1 MQRRLLLLTVFACA
15 VGAAQAPAR
24 RQVSLVVANGIVVT
38 ENAARRVIDRGSVAI
53 DGRDIVDVD
62 TAANIAAR
70 FTARET
76 IDASG
81 AVVMPGLINT
91 HTHAPMVLFR

>member
-1 MQRRLLLLTVFACA
+1 MLRMVAMLAVAAALLAGPQTS
-15 VGAAQAPAR
+15 QPR
-24 RQVSLVVANGIVVT
+24 TVSLVVANGTVVT
-38 ENAARRVIDRGSVAI
+38 VDAAHRVIARGSVAI

-62 TAANIAAR
+62 AADRIAAKYR
-70 FTARET
+70 GRET

-91 HTHAPMVLFR
+91 HTHAPMVL